1 MKKKILSVML
11 VGIMTLS
18 LAACGGNNE
27 ESGTSDV
34 TVDGNQLDAE
44 QYYNTYLSSDPT
56 TLDSV
61 KGNDTYSWSILLNIM
76 EPLTRL
82 DEQDGENV
90 RVAAGAESWESND
103 DGTVWTFHLNDNK
116 WSDGEPVT
124 AGDYVYGIQR
134 TLNPDSGSVNSYLIT
149 CIKNGEAVNNGEM
162 SVDQLGVRAVD
173 DKTLEI
179 TLEQPTPYFL
189 SLTDTRAML
198 PQRQD
203 IVEQYG
209 DTYGAEASNI
219 VCNGPFKI
227 ESWTH
232 NSEIVVTKNDEY
244 WDADNVYLDKVTWQ
258 IIQEETTV
266 FNSFDSGSLDTCSS
280 GTPEWI
286 DRFSEKDGVESYEYE
301 NTTVRYHFYNTQ
313 DELVPE

>member
-124 AGDYVYGIQR
+124 AGDYVY
-134 TLNPDSGSVNSYLIT
+134 SG
-149 CIKNGEAVNNGEM
+149 
-162 SVDQLGVRAVD
+162 
-173 DKTLEI
+173 
-179 TLEQPTPYFL
+179 
-189 SLTDTRAML
+189 
-198 PQRQD
+198 
-203 IVEQYG
+203 
-209 DTYGAEASNI
+209 
-219 VCNGPFKI
+219 
-227 ESWTH
+227 H
-232 NSEIVVTKNDEY
+232 
-244 WDADNVYLDKVTWQ
+244 
-258 IIQEETTV
+258 
-266 FNSFDSGSLDTCSS
+266 
-280 GTPEWI
+280 
-286 DRFSEKDGVESYEYE
+286 
-301 NTTVRYHFYNTQ
+301 
-313 DELVPE
+313 

>member
-90 RVAAGAESWESND
+90 RVA
-103 DGTVWTFHLNDNK
+103 
-116 WSDGEPVT
+116 
-124 AGDYVYGIQR
+124 
-134 TLNPDSGSVNSYLIT
+134 
-149 CIKNGEAVNNGEM
+149 
-162 SVDQLGVRAVD
+162 
-173 DKTLEI
+173 
-179 TLEQPTPYFL
+179 
-189 SLTDTRAML
+189 
-198 PQRQD
+198 D
-203 IVEQYG
+203 IP
-209 DTYGAEASNI
+209 S
-219 VCNGPFKI
+219 
-227 ESWTH
+227 
-232 NSEIVVTKNDEY
+232 
-244 WDADNVYLDKVTWQ
+244 
-258 IIQEETTV
+258 
-266 FNSFDSGSLDTCSS
+266 
-280 GTPEWI
+280 
-286 DRFSEKDGVESYEYE
+286 
-301 NTTVRYHFYNTQ
+301 
-313 DELVPE
+313 